1 MPNVEKNSKIKATI
15 LATKKRRETQKCFV
29 FSTKINFRKL
39 NKLQKEQL
47 QMLFVEAK
55 WVYNDIIN
63 HLQNNELSTWNDK
76 KKSVMVKQ
84 KDGSFVDK
92 PLCYIKA
99 RHMQAL
105 HDEVHNELVA
115 LSAKKKK
122 GYKVGK
128 LKFKSSCNSVPLIQF
143 GKTHRIKSLSKVG
156 ITGISGNFRVHGLEQ
171 FSDNP
176 NAEIASA
183 KLLKKSDGYY
193 IHWTVY
199 IAKNKLPVIQKS
211 DEVIGID
218 FGCITS
224 FTFSDGHKEDFKLKE
239 PECLKKLQRS
249 LSRKKRYEKDKKHSN
264 QYKSVQKKL
273 ERAYQHLANIKN
285 DKANKLCH
293 KLHTYKQVVIQD
305 ENLRGWHKGGH
316 GKAVQHSIIGRVKKK
331 LKTMDNVTVLSRF
344 APTTKLCFHCGEVH
358 NEIKLRDRVFRCD
371 CGVCC
376 DGDIHAA
383 QCMVWMYLNNFQ
395 IPTEHRNTMRTENKT
410 SGKYSSRSDKK
421 KAKPRSLKF
430 EARSPLGDG

>member
-1 MPNVEKNSKIKATI
+1 MSNVEKNEKIKATR

-29 FSTKINFRKL
+29 FSTKIDYRKL
-39 NKLQKEQL
+39 NNLQKEQL

-63 HLQNNELSTWNDK
+63 HLQDNELSTWNDK

-84 KDGSFVDK
+84 KDGSFVEK

-99 RHMQAL
+99 SIMQAL
-105 HDEVHNELVA
+105 HDKVRDSLNS
-115 LSAKKKK
+115 LSSKKKK

-128 LKFKSSCNSVPLIQF
+128 LKFKSSCTSIPLRQF
-143 GKTHRIKSLSKVG
+143 GKTHRIKSLNKVG
-156 ITGISGNFRVHGLEQ
+156 IVGISGNFRVHGLEQ
-171 FSDNP
+171 FADNP
-176 NAEIASA
+176 HAEIANA
-183 KLLKKSDGYY
+183 KLLKKPDGYY

-199 IAKNKLPVIQKS
+199 IFKNKLPVIQKN

-218 FGCITS
+218 FGCGTS

-239 PECLKKLQRS
+239 PECLKKLQKS
-249 LSRKKRYEKDKKHSN
+249 LARKKRYETNKKHSN
-264 QYKSVQKKL
+264 QYKSVQRKL
-273 ERAYQHLANIKN
+273 ERKYQHLSNIKN

-293 KLHTYKQVVIQD
+293 KLMSYKQVVIQD

-316 GKAVQHSIIGRVKKK
+316 GKSVQHSILGRVKKK
-331 LKTMDNVTVLSRF
+331 LKTMDTVHILSRF

-358 NEIKLRDRVFRCD
+358 KEIKLRDRVFKCD
-371 CGVCC
+371 CGVCI
-376 DGDIHAA
+376 DRDIHAA
-383 QCMVWMYLNNFQ
+383 QCMVWMYLNNYQ

-410 SGKYSSRSDKK
+410 SGKYSSKK
-421 KAKPRSLKF
+421 KAKSCSLKF
-430 EARSPLGDG
+430 EAHRL

>member
-1 MPNVEKNSKIKATI
+1 MSNVEKNAKIKSTL

-29 FSTKINFRKL
+29 FSTKIDYRKL

-63 HLQNNELSTWNDK
+63 HLQDNELSSWDDK

-84 KDGSFVDK
+84 KDGSFVEK
-92 PLCYIKA
+92 PLLYFKA
-99 RHMQAL
+99 RMMQGMKSRVG
-105 HDEVHNELVA
+105 DE
-115 LSAKKKK
+115 LSSLSSKKKK

-128 LKFKSSCNSVPLIQF
+128 LKFKPSCNSIPLKQF
-143 GKTHRIKSLSKVG
+143 GNTHRIKSLSKVG
-156 ITGISGNFRVHGLEQ
+156 VTGIYGNFRVHGLEQ
-171 FSDNP
+171 FADNP
-176 NAEIASA
+176 YAEIANA
-183 KLLKKSDGYY
+183 KLLKKPDGYY

-199 IAKNKLPVIQKS
+199 IFKYKLPVIKRN

-218 FGCITS
+218 FGCYTS

-239 PECLKKLQRS
+239 PECLKKLQKS
-249 LSRKKRYEKDKKHSN
+249 LAHKRKTETNKKHSN
-264 QYKSVQKKL
+264 RYRSVQRKL

-293 KLHTYKQVVIQD
+293 KLMSYKQVVIQD

-316 GKAVQHSIIGRVKKK
+316 GKAVQHSILGRVKAK
-331 LKTMDNVTVLSRF
+331 LKTMNNVHVLSRF
-344 APTTKLCFHCGEVH
+344 APTTKLCFNCGEIH
-358 NEIKLRDRVFRCD
+358 NEIKLRDRVFKCD

-376 DGDIHAA
+376 DRDIHAA

-395 IPTEHRNTMRTENKT
+395 IPTEHRNPMQAENKT
-410 SGKYSSRSDKK
+410 SGKYSSRSGKK
-421 KAKPRSLKF
+421 KAKSRSLKL
-430 EARSPLGDG
+430 EAHSPLGDG